1 MIYEIIKPFIRIA
14 LSFFCRKIYIHH
26 RNNLQ
31 LKGPILIVANH
42 PNSFLDAIIIGAFFK
57 NPIHFLA
64 RGDAFKKNHHRFFL
78 RLLNMIPI
86 YRLSEGK
93 ENLYLNEYA
102 FNQSQKILE
111 KGGIVLIFIEGICLL
126 TNQLQPFKKGAA
138 RIALDYQGNT
148 ALKILPIGI
157 AYDQFNAWAKTVQ
170 VIIGEPIESNSLFPF
185 QERAKNMNYFNSHI
199 KQALEPLII
208 PPKPENIQPNKW
220 IHFIASIGFY
230 LHQPPFKIINQL
242 VKAKTKNTVFYDSV
256 LFGILFIIY
265 PLFLLIIGILLNF
278 LFGIWGFIILCFIV
292 IAARTIVLCKNPI
305 K

>member
-1 MIYEIIKPFIRIA
+1 M
-14 LSFFCRKIYIHH
+14 
-26 RNNLQ
+26 
-31 LKGPILIVANH
+31 
-42 PNSFLDAIIIGAFFK
+42 
-57 NPIHFLA
+57 
-64 RGDAFKKNHHRFFL
+64 
-78 RLLNMIPI
+78 
-86 YRLSEGK
+86 
-93 ENLYLNEYA
+93 
-102 FNQSQKILE
+102 
-111 KGGIVLIFIEGICLL
+111 
-126 TNQLQPFKKGAA
+126 
-138 RIALDYQGNT
+138 DYQGNT

-170 VIIGEPIESNSLFPF
+170 VIIGDPIESNSLFPL
-185 QERAKNMNYFNSHI
+185 QERAKNMNYFNNQI
-199 KQALEPLII
+199 RQALKPLII
-208 PPKPENIQPNKW
+208 PPKPANIQPNKW

-265 PLFLLIIGILLNF
+265 PLFLLITGILLNF